1 MVAAERRLTQQL
13 SADVDT
19 VMRMAADRGS
29 KSGPYKIIE
38 GAVKFRDGKRVSYV
52 FCQIYNLVRVDC
64 SNLIIS
70 SVNGQFITACTTMF

>member
-13 SADVDT
+13 SADLGT

-38 GAVKFRDGKRVSYV
+38 GAVKFRDGKRVSE
-52 FCQIYNLVRVDC
+52 FFL
-64 SNLIIS
+64 S
-70 SVNGQFITACTTMF
+70 F